1 MLALPSGGFEM
12 SGETKKRAE
21 QDEQGRRGSEV
32 ERRGRIEMSGEI
44 KKRGAEQDGAR
55 PARAR
60 WSKPESKR
68 EQARSRQA
76 RARHRARMSKVGE
89 GEGRQRSQSPNRKI
103 EQARQGRRFFFG
115 GERQQD

>member
-44 KKRGAEQDGAR
+44 KKRG
-55 PARAR
+55 RAR
-60 WSKPESKR
+60 WSKAGESQM
-68 EQARSRQA
+68 EQAREQ
-76 RARHRARMSKVGE
+76 E
-89 GEGRQRSQSPNRKI
+89 GASPVEASPSAAQGKN
-103 EQARQGRRFFFG
+103 EQGRRG
-115 GERQQD
+115 